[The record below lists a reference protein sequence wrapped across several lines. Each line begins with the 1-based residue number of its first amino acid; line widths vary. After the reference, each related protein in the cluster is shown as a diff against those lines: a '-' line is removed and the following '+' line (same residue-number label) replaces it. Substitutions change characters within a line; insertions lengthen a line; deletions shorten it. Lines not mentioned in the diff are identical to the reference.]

1 MNIKVSS
8 QYSSFH
14 RFVKQGIY
22 DSDWEMVRRFG
33 LMKKIVGFLFTQP
46 NLN

>member
-14 RFVKQGIY
+14 RFVKQGICY
-22 DSDWEMVRRFG
+22 SDWENGTEIRFDEKTG
-33 LMKKIVGFLFTQP
+33 HE
-46 NLN
+46 

>member
-22 DSDWEMVRRFG
+22 DNDWGSGTEIKFDEEIG
-33 LMKKIVGFLFTQP
+33 YE
-46 NLN
+46 

>member
-22 DSDWEMVRRFG
+22 DSDW
-33 LMKKIVGFLFTQP
+33 KIGTEIKFDEEIGYE
-46 NLN
+46 

>member
-22 DSDWEMVRRFG
+22 DSDWKIGTEIRFDEKTG
-33 LMKKIVGFLFTQP
+33 HE
-46 NLN
+46 